1 MMRFAKWAVVPAV
14 VCLAATFGTAS
25 DAEAAGWGISV
36 NSGYSGHCAPS
47 YGVRYGAA
55 YSPYAYYGRVPV
67 RAYRYPAYY
76 PTSSFY
82 FNYGGHHGH
91 HNSHH
96 GHGGHGGHGGH
107 HGHHDDHHG
116 HHGRH

>member
-1 MMRFAKWAVVPAV
+1 MLRFVKWAVIPAV

-36 NSGYSGHCAPS
+36 NSGYSGNYCAPS

-55 YSPYAYYGRVPV
+55 YSPYGNYGRAPARV
-67 RAYRYPAYY
+67 YRYPAYY

-82 FNYGGHHGH
+82 FNYGGHGGHHGH
-91 HNSHH
+91 HNN
-96 GHGGHGGHGGH
+96 H

-116 HHGRH
+116 HGGHH